1 MSRTGA
7 ARLRLILS
15 MFIFGT
21 IGVFA
26 RYIPLPSSVTANV
39 RGLVGSLFLLGL
51 MALKGKRLSFAELRG
66 ALGYLLLSGALL
78 GFNWM
83 LLFDA
88 YRYTSVATATLCY
101 YLSPI
106 IVVALSPLLFREAL
120 TLKKILCV
128 AAALLGMVFV
138 SGVFSA
144 GGSGAD
150 DTRGILLGL
159 AAAALYAAIVI
170 LNKRLK
176 GVPAM
181 ERTVMQLAVAAAV
194 LLPYNL
200 LTVEPGTLSLTAL
213 SAAVLL
219 IVGVVH
225 TGLAFYLYFGS
236 LEALPAQTAALL
248 SYIDPVVA
256 VLASGLLLREPV
268 TAGTVAGALLIL
280 GAAAV
285 AELPEKERGRHGGEE

>member
-1 MSRTGA
+1 MDKTGA

-15 MFIFGT
+15 MSIFGT

-39 RGLVGSLFLLGL
+39 RGVTGALFLLGL
-51 MALKGKRLSFAELRG
+51 MALRRKRLSFAELRG
-66 ALGYLLLSGALL
+66 GLLWLLLSGALL

-106 IVVALSPLLFREAL
+106 IVVALSPLLFKEKL
-120 TLKKILCV
+120 TLRKILCV
-128 AAALLGMVFV
+128 AAALIGMVFV
-138 SGVFSA
+138 SGVFS
-144 GGSGAD
+144 GGGRGTD
-150 DTRGILLGL
+150 DVRGMLLGL
-159 AAAALYAAIVI
+159 GAALLYAAIVV

-181 ERTVMQLAVAAAV
+181 ERTVMQLLVAAVV

-200 LTVEPGTLSLTAL
+200 LTVDMGAL
-213 SAAVLL
+213 SITPLALAVLL
-219 IVGVVH
+219 TVGVVH

-236 LEALPAQTAALL
+236 MEALPSQSVALL

-256 VLASGLLLREPV
+256 VLASALLLREPV
-268 TAGTVAGALLIL
+268 TAGTVIGALLIL

-285 AELPEKERGRHGGEE
+285 AELPEKEKKGHGQ